1 MKYIQELREGERISQ
16 VFLCKTKITATTKSG
31 KNYYSLTLQDRTG
44 TLDGKVWELNG
55 AIDHFE
61 PMDFIQADGEV
72 IVFNNSPQLN
82 IRRIRRAKEGEYD
95 TKDYFPVSE
104 KDPDVMYKELL
115 GLIAQVKEPH
125 LRQLVESFFVQDKA
139 FIKAFR
145 EHSAA
150 KSVHHGFIGGLMEHT
165 LAVTKLCRFYC
176 DQYPIINKD
185 LLLTAAMFHD
195 IGKTRELSAFPVND
209 YTDEGQLLG
218 HIMIGCEMV
227 SDRIREIPGFPPKL
241 AAELKHCILAHHG
254 EMEYG
259 SPKKPAII
267 EAAALYF
274 ADNTDAKLQIMRELL
289 EPATPGEW
297 LGYNKLLDSN
307 VKKTVM
313 E

>member
-95 TKDYFPVSE
+95 PKDYFPVSE
-104 KDPDVMYKELL
+104 KDPDAMYKELL

>member
-95 TKDYFPVSE
+95 PKDYFPVSE

-150 KSVHHGFIGGLMEHT
+150 KSVHHGFIGGLMEHK

>member
-95 TKDYFPVSE
+95 PKDYFPVSE

-227 SDRIREIPGFPPKL
+227 GDRIREIPGFPPKL

>member
-1 MKYIQELREGERISQ
+1 
-16 VFLCKTKITATTKSG
+16 
-31 KNYYSLTLQDRTG
+31 
-44 TLDGKVWELNG
+44 
-55 AIDHFE
+55 
-61 PMDFIQADGEV
+61 
-72 IVFNNSPQLN
+72 
-82 IRRIRRAKEGEYD
+82 
-95 TKDYFPVSE
+95 
-104 KDPDVMYKELL
+104 
-115 GLIAQVKEPH
+115 
-125 LRQLVESFFVQDKA
+125 
-139 FIKAFR
+139 
-145 EHSAA
+145 
-150 KSVHHGFIGGLMEHT
+150 MEHT

-227 SDRIREIPGFPPKL
+227 GDRIREIPGFPPKL

>member
-95 TKDYFPVSE
+95 PKDYFPVSE

>member
-95 TKDYFPVSE
+95 PKDYFPVSE

-125 LRQLVESFFVQDKA
+125 LRQLVESFFVQDKE
-139 FIKAFR
+139 FVKAFR

>member
-95 TKDYFPVSE
+95 PKDYFPVSE

-227 SDRIREIPGFPPKL
+227 SDRIRDIPGFPPKL

>member
-95 TKDYFPVSE
+95 PKDYFPVSE

-150 KSVHHGFIGGLMEHT
+150 KSVHHGFIGGLMEHK

-274 ADNTDAKLQIMRELL
+274 ADNTEAKLQIMRELL

>member
-95 TKDYFPVSE
+95 PKDYFPVSE
-104 KDPDVMYKELL
+104 KDPDAMYKELL

-227 SDRIREIPGFPPKL
+227 GDRIRDIPGFPPKL

>member
-95 TKDYFPVSE
+95 PKDYFPVSE
-104 KDPDVMYKELL
+104 KDPDAMYKELL
-115 GLIAQVKEPH
+115 GLIAQVREPH

-227 SDRIREIPGFPPKL
+227 GDRIREIPGFPPKL

>member
-95 TKDYFPVSE
+95 PKDYFPVSE

-185 LLLTAAMFHD
+185 LLLTAAMFPD

-227 SDRIREIPGFPPKL
+227 GDRIREIPGFPPKL

>member
-95 TKDYFPVSE
+95 PKDYFPVSE
-104 KDPDVMYKELL
+104 KDPDAMYKELL

-227 SDRIREIPGFPPKL
+227 GDRIREIPGFPPKL

>member
-95 TKDYFPVSE
+95 PKDYFPVSE
-104 KDPDVMYKELL
+104 KDPDAMYKELL
-115 GLIAQVKEPH
+115 GLIAQVREPH

-227 SDRIREIPGFPPKL
+227 GDRIRDIPGFPPKL

>member
-95 TKDYFPVSE
+95 PKDYFPVSE
-104 KDPDVMYKELL
+104 KDPDAMYKELL
-115 GLIAQVKEPH
+115 GLIAQVKE
-125 LRQLVESFFVQDKA
+125 

-227 SDRIREIPGFPPKL
+227 GDRIREIPGFPPKL